1 MKRLHLCVVCLLGLA
16 FAPHE
21 SRAAAMTVSVD
32 SITTGDE
39 LLQEAAT
46 RLRAELATGGFAV
59 TDEHNPIVLGQI
71 TLSRDVATSAVNIHL
86 VDHASN
92 KTVDRQIRADP
103 HTTATVI
110 AIRAVELLRAS
121 LLEIARPSNESAA
134 NGKSTPNREDIEA
147 LVGMVVQPVPKP
159 FSNTTISAGTLWLWG
174 RGLNSSGV
182 WGAQFSLALP
192 VRTQWSLAL
201 TGVTTL
207 SDQQIQDQNGLARL
221 DQYVGAL
228 SLQWHGRKND
238 RVTFYAEGGVGM
250 HLLRANGAGTSPAT
264 GHQDSAS
271 SVLFTAGAGATVR
284 ASRRV
289 YLGLQ
294 LGAWAFPRPVV
305 VRLAG
310 TERERT
316 SFLTLVSCVF
326 VAVPL

>member
-134 NGKSTPNREDIEA
+134 NGKSTP
-147 LVGMVVQPVPKP
+147 KP

-271 SVLFTAGAGATVR
+271 SVLFTTGAGATVR